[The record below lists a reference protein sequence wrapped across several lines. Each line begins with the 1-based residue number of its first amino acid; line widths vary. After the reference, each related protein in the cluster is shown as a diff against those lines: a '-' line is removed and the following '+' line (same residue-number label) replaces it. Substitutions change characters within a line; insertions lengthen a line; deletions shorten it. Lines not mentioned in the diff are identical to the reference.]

1 MIDIKHAFGFTSEPF
16 PQDVKVEDLYPLPGL
31 DALLKRFFYA
41 VRLSAISV
49 ITGDVG
55 SGKSTSLRYATSK
68 LHPSEF
74 KVIPIVATTGSLLEL
89 FRQICLVFGIE
100 YRSFSIAL
108 MTKMVRD
115 IISEIAGRKET
126 PVLVIDEAHLLRSE
140 IYAQLHTLTQFEF
153 DSKSLMPMILSGQ
166 KKLIDKLMYQSSRPL
181 ASRVVGRS
189 YLEGLKLKDMHAYI
203 HHHLKIAGGREGL
216 FADEA
221 VLAIHQGSG
230 GLLRRANTLAKGAL
244 LAAAMEKC
252 TVATAEHVRLASTE
266 IM

>member
-16 PQDVKVEDLYPLPGL
+16 PQDVKIEDLYPLPGL

-41 VRLSAISV
+41 VRLSAVSV

-108 MTKMVRD
+108 MTKIVRD
-115 IISEIAGRKET
+115 IISE
-126 PVLVIDEAHLLRSE
+126 
-140 IYAQLHTLTQFEF
+140 
-153 DSKSLMPMILSGQ
+153 
-166 KKLIDKLMYQSSRPL
+166 
-181 ASRVVGRS
+181 
-189 YLEGLKLKDMHAYI
+189 
-203 HHHLKIAGGREGL
+203 IAGGREGL

-244 LAAAMEKC
+244 MAAAMEKC
-252 TVATAEHVRLASTE
+252 AVATAEHVRLASTE
-266 IM
+266 IL

>member
-1 MIDIKHAFGFTSEPF
+1 
-16 PQDVKVEDLYPLPGL
+16 
-31 DALLKRFFYA
+31 
-41 VRLSAISV
+41 
-49 ITGDVG
+49 
-55 SGKSTSLRYATSK
+55 
-68 LHPSEF
+68 
-74 KVIPIVATTGSLLEL
+74 
-89 FRQICLVFGIE
+89 
-100 YRSFSIAL
+100 
-108 MTKMVRD
+108 
-115 IISEIAGRKET
+115 
-126 PVLVIDEAHLLRSE
+126 
-140 IYAQLHTLTQFEF
+140 
-153 DSKSLMPMILSGQ
+153 MILSGQ

-189 YLEGLKLKDMHAYI
+189 YLDGLKLKDMHAYI

-252 TVATAEHVRLASTE
+252 AVATAEHVRLASTE